1 VRQPRHRADWQQAH
15 MVEDYS
21 FGSWIRR
28 RRRAL
33 DLTQQELA
41 RRVNC
46 SLSTIVKIEG
56 DQRRPSR
63 QIAELL
69 AQHLSIPENQV
80 GLFLK
85 VARGLKPVD
94 QIPPLPTHLP
104 PLTPTAVGT
113 VTCILP
119 VPPTP
124 LVGRKPEL
132 AEVIRLLTLP
142 DCRLLTIAGL
152 GGIGKTRLALQVIQ
166 DLNAASPPDFPD
178 GVCFVSLASVM
189 AIENVPKAIARA
201 IGFPLSGPLS
211 PEDQLLGHLQRKR
224 SLLLLDNTEHL
235 LEGAGIFAG
244 ILEHAPGVK
253 LLVTSRE
260 RLNLRSEWVFDLQG
274 LPVPPLEADDELEEY
289 SAAKLFLDRARQVQN
304 DFSLQEKDRPI
315 VADIC
320 RMLDGIP
327 LGIEL
332 AAAWVRTLP
341 LGEIAAEIAHDLDF
355 LTTSAR
361 DVPERH
367 RSLRVVFDHSWSLLP
382 SSEQRALRQLSV
394 FQGGFSREAARQV
407 AEIDLRILD
416 NLIDKSLVRRSE
428 SARYDLHELARG
440 YAGAHLAK
448 QPDEEVAVQE
458 RHSRFFLSL
467 VRGSGR
473 DLHSSRQGTALA
485 RLSPEMANIRSAW
498 TWALAHDQIELLGQA
513 AQSLWYL
520 FELLNY
526 YREGEALFGHSAD
539 VVRWGLEG
547 QQAESLQ
554 ADRDRYAG
562 ARGKFLMY
570 QAYFA
575 MRLGRVD
582 QAETLCQASIS
593 SLRSVH
599 DPEAL
604 AHALTY
610 YAVLN
615 WTTGKLDRAR
625 GLLEESLP
633 LSKEHG
639 PPWQTALFT
648 GIMGSVAYERGEYE
662 HSFKLLSEALDR
674 SQIIGD
680 PRLTGFIAAY
690 LGRTALKLQ
699 RTAEI
704 EDILW
709 EGAQATRESG
719 DRFGHGL
726 ILEQLALAAQARGDF
741 TSSEQLFEASVDL
754 FREIGDAWYLARAL
768 TSWGDFG
775 QSLGKLS
782 RAAEHFRQA
791 IRLSLDARAFLVA
804 LNALV
809 GLAGVYA
816 QEDKAEAALEIASR
830 ILEHPASPQEAKAKA
845 SRIQSD
851 LVSRLA
857 PEAVEAAYQRAHT
870 QTLEDFVR
878 INL

>member
-1 VRQPRHRADWQQAH
+1 VRQPRHGADWQQAH

-46 SLSTIVKIEG
+46 SLSTIVKIES

-69 AQHLSIPENQV
+69 AQHLSVPENQV

-104 PLTPTAVGT
+104 PFSPTAAGT

-132 AEVIRLLTLP
+132 AEINRLLTHP

-166 DLNAASPPDFPD
+166 DLNAASPPHFPD

-189 AIENVPKAIARA
+189 AIENIPKAIARA
-201 IGFPLSGPLS
+201 IGFALSGPLS
-211 PEDQLLGHLQRKR
+211 PEDQLLGYLQRKR
-224 SLLLLDNTEHL
+224 SLLLLDNAEHL
-235 LEGAGIFAG
+235 LEGVEAFAR

-274 LPVPPLEADDELEEY
+274 LPVPPLEADEELEQY
-289 SAAKLFLDRARQVQN
+289 SAAKLFLERARQVQTG
-304 DFSLQEKDRPI
+304 FSLQEKDRPV
-315 VADIC
+315 VASIC

-382 SSEQRALRQLSV
+382 ASEQRALRQLSV
-394 FQGGFSREAARQV
+394 FQGGFAREAAQEI
-407 AEIDLRILD
+407 AEIRLPIL
-416 NLIDKSLVRRSE
+416 NSLIDKSLLRRSE
-428 SARYDLHELARG
+428 PARYDLHGLVRG
-440 YAGAHLAK
+440 YASARLA
-448 QPDEEVAVQE
+448 EEPGEQAAVQA

-467 VRGSGR
+467 VREGGK
-473 DLHSSRQGTALA
+473 DLHSSRQRVALT

-498 TWALAHDQIELLGQA
+498 TWALAHDQIELLGKA
-513 AQSLWYL
+513 AQSLWYF

-526 YREGEALFGHSAD
+526 YREAEAVFGHSAD
-539 VVRWGLEG
+539 VVQRRLED
-547 QQAESLQ
+547 QQAITMG
-554 ADRDRYAG
+554 ADRAKYAG
-562 ARGKFLMY
+562 ARGQFLMY

-582 QAETLCQASIS
+582 EAEGLCQASIS
-593 SLRSVH
+593 SLRPVSK
-599 DPEAL
+599 PEAL

-615 WTTGKLDRAR
+615 WTTGRLDRAWD
-625 GLLEESLP
+625 LLQESLP
-633 LSKEHG
+633 LSVEHG
-639 PPWQTALFT
+639 PPWQIALFT
-648 GIMGSVAYERGEYE
+648 GISGNVAYERGEYA
-662 HSFKLLSEALDR
+662 HSYELLSEALER
-674 SQIIGD
+674 SQVIGD
-680 PRLTGFIAAY
+680 PRLTGFIVAY
-690 LGRTALKLQ
+690 LGRTALKLH

-704 EDILW
+704 EGTLW
-709 EGAQATRESG
+709 EGAQITQESG
-719 DRFGHGL
+719 DRFCYGL

-741 TSSEQLFEASVDL
+741 SSAEHLFAASVDL

-768 TSWGDFG
+768 TSWGDFE
-775 QSLGKLS
+775 QSLGELD
-782 RAAEHFRQA
+782 RAAEHLKQA
-791 IRLSLDARAFLVA
+791 AKLSLDARASLIA

-816 QEDKAEAALEIASR
+816 QKDQAEAALEIAIR
-830 ILEHPASPQEAKAKA
+830 ILEHPASPQQAKARA
-845 SRIQSD
+845 GGIQRD

-857 PEAVEAAYQRAHT
+857 PEAVGAAYQRAHT
-870 QTLEDFVR
+870 QTLEEFAR